1 MYKSISALP
10 STSDVEGNIIISM
23 RKEKFIPN
31 EYYHIYNRT
40 IMSVPVFK
48 NDQNAKR
55 LKQSLLFANST
66 ISSKIFQFLRD
77 SEKPLETK
85 LIEALKMLEKGEKIV
100 DILCY
105 AIMPDHY
112 HMLIKEKKDGGIINF
127 VRKCDISITKYI
139 NTKDKRR
146 GPIFESL
153 FKSKHVDSNEYLT
166 HLSTYIHL
174 NPLDIIS
181 GKEWRNHKLKN
192 WSKIRKK
199 IIDYTWSSLK
209 FFLGDNFDP
218 IISGEKTILEQ
229 FKNKKDYE
237 SFLCEWSNDSF
248 INTKDI
254 ALE

>member
-1 MYKSISALP
+1 
-10 STSDVEGNIIISM
+10 M

-40 IMSVPVFK
+40 IMNVPVFK
-48 NDQNAKR
+48 DGQNAKR
-55 LKQSLLFANST
+55 IKQSMLFANST

-77 SEKPLETK
+77 NEKQSEIKF
-85 LIEALKMLEKGEKIV
+85 IEAMNMLTKGEKLV

-112 HMLIKEKKDGGIINF
+112 HMLIKERVDGGIINF

-139 NTKDKRR
+139 NMRKKRR

-153 FKSKHVDSNEYLT
+153 FRSKHIDSNEYLT

-181 GKEWRNHKLKN
+181 GKEWRNHKLEN

-199 IIDYTWSSLK
+199 IIDYPWSSLK
-209 FFLGDNFDP
+209 FFLEEKFDP
-218 IISGEKTILEQ
+218 IVSGEKVILEQ

-237 SFLCEWSNDSF
+237 SFLCEWSEDSF

-254 ALE
+254 TLK

>member
-1 MYKSISALP
+1 
-10 STSDVEGNIIISM
+10 M

-40 IMSVPVFK
+40 IMNVPVFK
-48 NDQNAKR
+48 DGQNAKR
-55 LKQSLLFANST
+55 IKQSMLFANST

-77 SEKPLETK
+77 NEKQSEIKF
-85 LIEALKMLEKGEKIV
+85 IEAMNMLTKGEKLV

-112 HMLIKEKKDGGIINF
+112 HMLIKERVDGGIINF

-139 NTKDKRR
+139 NTRNKRR

-153 FKSKHVDSNEYLT
+153 FRSKHIDSNKYLT

-181 GKEWRNHKLKN
+181 GKEWRNHKLEN

-199 IIDYTWSSLK
+199 IIDYPWSSLK
-209 FFLGDNFDP
+209 FFLEEKFDP
-218 IISGEKTILEQ
+218 IVSGEKVILEQ

-237 SFLCEWSNDSF
+237 SFLCEWSEDSF

-254 ALE
+254 TLK

>member
-1 MYKSISALP
+1 
-10 STSDVEGNIIISM
+10 M

-40 IMSVPVFK
+40 IMNVPVFK
-48 NDQNAKR
+48 NSQNAKR
-55 LKQSLLFANST
+55 IKQSMLFANST

-77 SEKPLETK
+77 SEKQSEIK
-85 LIEALKMLEKGEKIV
+85 FIEAVNMLTKGEKLV

-112 HMLIKEKKDGGIINF
+112 HMLIKERVDGGIINF
-127 VRKCDISITKYI
+127 VRKCDISITKHI
-139 NTKDKRR
+139 NTRDKRR

-153 FKSKHVDSNEYLT
+153 FKSKHLDSNEYLT

-174 NPLDIIS
+174 NPLDVIS
-181 GKEWRNHKLKN
+181 GKEWRNHKLEN

-199 IIDYTWSSLK
+199 IIDYPWSSLK
-209 FFLGDNFDP
+209 FFLEDKPDP
-218 IISGEKTILEQ
+218 IVSGEKAILEQ

-237 SFLCEWSNDSF
+237 SFLREWSEDSF
-248 INTKDI
+248 NNTKDI

>member
-1 MYKSISALP
+1 
-10 STSDVEGNIIISM
+10 M

-31 EYYHIYNRT
+31 EYYHVYNRT
-40 IMSVPVFK
+40 IMNVPIFK
-48 NDQNAKR
+48 NDQNTKR
-55 LKQSLLFANST
+55 LKQSMLFANST

-77 SEKPLETK
+77 SEKPMEIK
-85 LIEALKMLEKGEKIV
+85 FDEATKMLDRGEKLV

-139 NTKDKRR
+139 NTRDKRR

-153 FKSKHVDSNEYLT
+153 FKSKHVDSNEYLL

-174 NPLDIIS
+174 NPLDVIS
-181 GKEWRNHKLKN
+181 GKEWRSHKLEN

-199 IIDYTWSSLK
+199 ITDYPWSSLK
-209 FFLGDNFDP
+209 FFINNDPDP
-218 IISGEKTILEQ
+218 IISGEEVVLEQ

-237 SFLCEWSNDSF
+237 LFLCEWSEDSF
-248 INTKDI
+248 NNMRDI
-254 ALE
+254 ILE

>member
-1 MYKSISALP
+1 M
-10 STSDVEGNIIISM
+10 N
-23 RKEKFIPN
+23 
-31 EYYHIYNRT
+31 
-40 IMSVPVFK
+40 VPIFK
-48 NDQNAKR
+48 NNQTAKR
-55 LKQSLLFANST
+55 IKQSMLFANST

-77 SEKPLETK
+77 SEKQSEIK
-85 LIEALKMLEKGEKIV
+85 FIEAMNMLTRGEKLV

-112 HMLIKEKKDGGIINF
+112 HMLIKEKTDGGIINF

-139 NTKDKRR
+139 NTKNKRR

-153 FKSKHVDSNEYLT
+153 FKSKNVDSNEYLT

-181 GKEWRNHKLKN
+181 GKEWRNHKLEN
-192 WSKIRKK
+192 WSKIKK
-199 IIDYTWSSLK
+199 EIINYPWSSLK
-209 FFLGDNFDP
+209 FFLEDKTDP
-218 IISGEKTILEQ
+218 IVSGEKAILEQ

-237 SFLCEWSNDSF
+237 LFLREWSEDFF

-254 ALE
+254 ILE

>member
-1 MYKSISALP
+1 
-10 STSDVEGNIIISM
+10 M

-40 IMSVPVFK
+40 IMNVPVFK
-48 NDQNAKR
+48 DGQNAKR
-55 LKQSLLFANST
+55 IKQSMLFANST

-77 SEKPLETK
+77 NEKQSEIKF
-85 LIEALKMLEKGEKIV
+85 IEAMNMLTKGEKLV

-112 HMLIKEKKDGGIINF
+112 HMLIKERVDGGIINF

-139 NTKDKRR
+139 NMRNKRR

-153 FKSKHVDSNEYLT
+153 FRSKHIDSNEYLT

-181 GKEWRNHKLKN
+181 GKEWRNHKLEN
-192 WSKIRKK
+192 WSKIKK
-199 IIDYTWSSLK
+199 EIINYPWSSLK
-209 FFLGDNFDP
+209 FFLEDKTDP
-218 IISGEKTILEQ
+218 IVSGEKAILEQ

-237 SFLCEWSNDSF
+237 LFLREWSGDSF
-248 INTKDI
+248 ISTKDI
-254 ALE
+254 ILY

>member
-1 MYKSISALP
+1 
-10 STSDVEGNIIISM
+10 M

-40 IMSVPVFK
+40 IMNVPVFK
-48 NDQNAKR
+48 NSQNADR
-55 LKQSLLFANST
+55 IKQSMLFANST

-77 SEKPLETK
+77 NEKQSEIKF
-85 LIEALKMLEKGEKIV
+85 IEAMNMLTKGEKLV

-112 HMLIKEKKDGGIINF
+112 HMLIKERVNGGIINF

-139 NTKDKRR
+139 NTRNKRR

-153 FKSKHVDSNEYLT
+153 FRSKHIDSNKYLT

-181 GKEWRNHKLKN
+181 GKEWRNHKLEN

-199 IIDYTWSSLK
+199 IIDYPWSSLK
-209 FFLGDNFDP
+209 FFLEEKFDP
-218 IISGEKTILEQ
+218 IVSGEKVILEQ

-237 SFLCEWSNDSF
+237 SFLCEWSEDSF

-254 ALE
+254 TLK